1 MCVKLPPEDLNF
13 GPYPPPPIPHK
24 HLYLWSDYRT
34 KGVWWYLIKLY
45 HDNNNPEVNW
55 PFVFV
60 TKIMSTIPSLEDN
73 VSLKLFLYLFIK
85 CEFENL
91 IIGLHILYIL
101 NKHVWKLENVLKTQD
116 LFRPPNNKLRLDW
129 FYSNFD

>member
-13 GPYPPPPIPHK
+13 GPYPPPTPHK
-24 HLYLWSDYRT
+24 HLYLWNDYRT
-34 KGVWWYLIKLY
+34 KGVRWYLIKLY
-45 HDNNNPEVNW
+45 HDNNNPKVNW

-91 IIGLHILYIL
+91 IIGLSILYIL
-101 NKHVWKLENVLKTQD
+101 NKHVWKLENVLKTQY

-129 FYSNFD
+129 FYSNLY